1 MDQWKRKIE
10 DYLELLYLIKFTL
23 FLFFSFWL
31 FFSFL
36 IAHSSK
42 WNRGYAD

>member
-31 FFSFL
+31 SFSLL